1 MGASE
6 LIAFINKYGFP
17 IVFSGCLGA
26 LIWYIWNWVTKEV
39 KPVISQANETLLELI
54 DRVRMLDNDLIRLN
68 QKVETVMELRGE
80 RIEKETDQFVD
91 LINNQPPDKTENG
104 NKQQQ

>member
-1 MGASE
+1 MSAAD
-6 LIAFINKYGFP
+6 LITFINKYGFP

-39 KPVISQANETLLELI
+39 KPVIGQASDTLLELI

-68 QKVETVMELRGE
+68 QKVETVIELRGE
-80 RIEKETDQFVD
+80 RIEKETDQFEA
-91 LINNQPPDKTENG
+91 LINDQPPNKTENG
-104 NKQQQ
+104 NKQQ